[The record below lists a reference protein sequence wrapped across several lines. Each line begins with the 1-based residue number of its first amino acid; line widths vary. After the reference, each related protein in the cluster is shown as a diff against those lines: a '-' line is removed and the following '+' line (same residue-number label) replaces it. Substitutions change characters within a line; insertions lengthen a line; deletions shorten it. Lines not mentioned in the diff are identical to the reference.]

1 MTLFTRL
8 ARDLSGAGD
17 PERLAVAAVH
27 EGFFRTMGSAA
38 NVGRLFASDD
48 PDGSGLGFVRV
59 GLDCGFRL
67 SALVTRD
74 AWQRLSLKPGDEAWA
89 IVKAA
94 TIRALP
100 RR

>member
-1 MTLFTRL
+1 MPMPSVRAYSIRAEDVAI
-8 ARDLSGAGD
+8 ARHPSVDSS
-17 PERLAVAAVH
+17 AVNRWRAVVRTEAA
-27 EGFFRTMGSAA
+27 EG
-38 NVGRLFASDD
+38 
-48 PDGSGLGFVRV
+48 PFVRV

-67 SALVTRD
+67 AALVTRD
-74 AWQRLSLKPGDEAWA
+74 AWRRLSLKPGDEAWA